1 MRIEEIEDSRRLELL
16 INGVLDYAVYTI
28 DLEGN
33 IVSWNSGAERLKGY
47 RKRDHWP
54 PFPDLLHE
62 RGSGSVPR
70 AEGSQH
76 SRNRRPVRERRLA
89 HPQGRHSLLGAYGPR
104 CDGEVIGFAK
114 VTRNMTERMQAQQR
128 LHEAQEQLAASQRME
143 AVGQLSGGI
152 AHDFNNLLMI
162 VLGNLETAEQVA
174 KGLSGAALPRLLSSM
189 QSAGLNTPRR

>member
-16 INGVLDYAVYTI
+16 INGVVDYAIYTI

-62 RGSGSVPR
+62 RGSGSGPP

-89 HPQGRHSLLGAYGPR
+89 QSAIWALAVLDAIRND
-104 CDGEVIGFAK
+104 DGEVIGFAK
-114 VTRNMTERMQAQQR
+114 VTRDMTERMHAQQR
-128 LHEAQEQLAASQRME
+128 LHETQEQLAASQRME

-152 AHDFNNLLMI
+152 AHDFNNLLHDRSRQS
-162 VLGNLETAEQVA
+162 GN
-174 KGLSGAALPRLLSSM
+174 G
-189 QSAGLNTPRR
+189 

>member
-62 RGSGSVPR
+62 RGSGSGPP

-89 HPQGRHSLLGAYGPR
+89 KDGTRFWALAVLDAIR
-104 CDGEVIGFAK
+104 NDDGEVIEFAK
-114 VTRNMTERMQAQQR
+114 VTRDMTERMQAQQR
-128 LHEAQEQLAASQRME
+128 LHEAQEQLATSQRME
-143 AVGQLSGGI
+143 AWASL
-152 AHDFNNLLMI
+152 
-162 VLGNLETAEQVA
+162 
-174 KGLSGAALPRLLSSM
+174 AAASPATSTIS
-189 QSAGLNTPRR
+189 